1 MVEEVSLTDI
11 CILLSLCC
19 APLPPIPSMPRCL
32 STLYKDP
39 AWSQVALQ
47 GPTEHARARVCS
59 SKMGAVSVERLQY
72 YAQELG
78 NLESRGHSVSL
89 VDLWG
94 LLIEYVLYQEVREE
108 QVTNKHNSFP
118 PLYHQHLVL
127 P

>member
-1 MVEEVSLTDI
+1 
-11 CILLSLCC
+11 
-19 APLPPIPSMPRCL
+19 MPRCI

-47 GPTEHARARVCS
+47 GPTEHARTQVCS

-78 NLESRGHSVSL
+78 NLESRGHNVSL

-108 QVTNKHNSFP
+108 QVTNKHDSFR
-118 PLYHQHLVL
+118 PLYHQHLVV